1 MRNSHR
7 CQISSLSFT
16 AGDWFS
22 ADYNHKEIEW
32 LNPRAHNLSILESLL
47 NPSPP
52 SPSQLHNW
60 LIFYPVLPSLNDFTG
75 LPATSLVR
83 FCNKSTYFKMLPGL
97 SGKEPLHNL
106 IARNNVR
113 FPKAFFYRSRLC
125 LSLGTLPDPC
135 AYASGSSQKSSEV
148 EILRVRVCPV
158 PRPHYSVRP
167 MSFRSH
173 GSSMRISR
181 FSRRLSAV
189 PLGNATE
196 MHWPRSPGKTS
207 NRQDTLHVISFHSAS
222 RDQWQMGMRAV
233 DHIDSYLKLP
243 KVSSGSVKNMA
254 LVGLFNPA
262 GSQTL
267 FQ

>member
-52 SPSQLHNW
+52 VPLSATQQTHFLSRP
-60 LIFYPVLPSLNDFTG
+60 LNDFTG

-83 FCNKSTYFKMLPGL
+83 FCNTRTYFKMLPGL

-125 LSLGTLPDPC
+125 LSLGTLPDPS

-181 FSRRLSAV
+181 FSRCLSAV
-189 PLGNATE
+189 PLRNATE
-196 MHWPRSPGKTS
+196 MLWPRSPGKTS

-222 RDQWQMGMRAV
+222 RDQWQMGMR
-233 DHIDSYLKLP
+233 
-243 KVSSGSVKNMA
+243 
-254 LVGLFNPA
+254 
-262 GSQTL
+262 
-267 FQ
+267 

>member
-1 MRNSHR
+1 MRNSHQ
-7 CQISSLSFT
+7 CLISSLSFT

-83 FCNKSTYFKMLPGL
+83 FCNTGTYFKMLPGL

-125 LSLGTLPDPC
+125 LSLGTLPEPS

-148 EILRVRVCPV
+148 AILRFAFDQSLSLIIPCGLCVSDQMVRACALRDCLDVS
-158 PRPHYSVRP
+158 RPFLSDTSPKCIDREGLGRRRTGKIHY
-167 MSFRSH
+167 
-173 GSSMRISR
+173 
-181 FSRRLSAV
+181 
-189 PLGNATE
+189 T
-196 MHWPRSPGKTS
+196 
-207 NRQDTLHVISFHSAS
+207 
-222 RDQWQMGMRAV
+222 
-233 DHIDSYLKLP
+233 
-243 KVSSGSVKNMA
+243 
-254 LVGLFNPA
+254 
-262 GSQTL
+262 
-267 FQ
+267 